1 MLGVSLLY
9 MYTLNYVEEL
19 LPLFKLIVCPLS
31 DNPLS
36 TEAWKKSDWFFHL
49 GDVTCVYEVL
59 TLVTFLGLRE
69 LICELAHQ
77 ASHAGPPATCTS
89 KLLWPNSFPAS
100 ESSSTFAFTWLL
112 WLKAS
117 FPRAF
122 QIALFYHLH
131 LTWNITSPLQQGFA
145 WFLILFQPRQR
156 SFQRRYNALNKS
168 KKDMKPKPSHI
179 LLIY

>member
-1 MLGVSLLY
+1 MLRNYFLY
-9 MYTLNYVEEL
+9 LSWLYVHC
-19 LPLFKLIVCPLS
+19 LIIHFQLKHG
-31 DNPLS
+31 
-36 TEAWKKSDWFFHL
+36 KKSDWFFHL
-49 GDVTCVYEVL
+49 GDVTCIYEVL

-69 LICELAHQ
+69 LICELAHPGFTCW
-77 ASHAGPPATCTS
+77 ASCYMNLQTPLAT
-89 KLLWPNSFPAS
+89 FPAS

-112 WLKAS
+112 WLKTS

-156 SFQRRYNALNKS
+156 SFQRRCNALNKS
-168 KKDMKPKPSHI
+168 KKDMKPKPSHM